1 MNESNSLLFSIIL
14 LIGATL
20 FINAIVWG
28 IL

>member
-1 MNESNSLLFSIIL
+1 MNESNSLLFSILL